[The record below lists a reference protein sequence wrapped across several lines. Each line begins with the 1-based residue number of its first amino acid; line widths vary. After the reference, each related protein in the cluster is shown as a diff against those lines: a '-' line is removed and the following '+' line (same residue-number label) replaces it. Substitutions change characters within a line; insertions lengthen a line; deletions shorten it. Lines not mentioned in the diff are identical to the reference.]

1 MAVGKYLA
9 TLLLVLMSG
18 CASIPQWS
26 EDPRD
31 CLYEQGFKKDVCSGI
46 NKVMSRKYICVDM
59 PEVIRLPAHM
69 ELLNLPPAKEKPVVA
84 VYSFQDQTGQRKSE
98 DNIASFSTAVTQGA
112 EAMVIDALKTAGGG
126 TWFRVVE
133 RGGIDNLVRERQIIR
148 SARQD
153 FATASGTEAQGIQ
166 PMLFAGIIIE
176 GGVIGYDSNLLT
188 GGRGARTLGIGFSK
202 QYRQDAV
209 TISMRAV
216 SVLTGEVLL
225 NVQTRKTIL
234 SYGAGGDV
242 FRFIEE
248 GTQLLEIEDGVG
260 NNESVTYATRSAI
273 EAAVLELIYQGHD
286 RGFWVLEE
294 GHRHPHLSD
303 GTNELHETD
312 EDDEKL
318 DEWYENANEVIG
330 GDELKPIETNKEK
343 ENE

>member
-1 MAVGKYLA
+1 MPKWSDNPAD
-9 TLLLVLMSG
+9 
-18 CASIPQWS
+18 CA
-26 EDPRD
+26 
-31 CLYEQGFKKDVCSGI
+31 YETKRYEEGFRKDIVTGVAKSWT
-46 NKVMSRKYICVDM
+46 RQYICVES
-59 PEVIRLPAHM
+59 PVVIRLPAHL
-69 ELLNLPPAKEKPVVA
+69 ELLNLPPAEDMPIVA
-84 VYSFQDQTGQRKSE
+84 VYKFMDLTGQRKSE
-98 DNIASFSTAVTQGA
+98 DNVASFSTAVTQGA
-112 EAMVIDALKTAGGG
+112 TPMVIDALKTAGGG

-133 RGGIDNLVRERQIIR
+133 RNGIDHLVRERQIIR

-153 FATASGTEAQGIQ
+153 FAKANEEATYQELN
-166 PMLFAGIIIE
+166 PLLFAGIIIE
-176 GGVIGYDSNLLT
+176 GGIIGYDSNLLT
-188 GGRGARTLGIGFSK
+188 GGRGARTLGIGVSR

-248 GTQLLEIEDGVG
+248 GTQLVEIEDGVG

-286 RGFWVLEE
+286 RGFWVIEE
-294 GHRHPHLSD
+294 GHRHPHNSD
-303 GTNELHETD
+303 GTNELH
-312 EDDEKL
+312 
-318 DEWYENANEVIG
+318 EWYENANEVIG
-330 GDELKPIETNKEK
+330 GDELLPIGE

>member
-1 MAVGKYLA
+1 LI
-9 TLLLVLMSG
+9 LISG

-26 EDPRD
+26 DDPKD
-31 CLYEQGFKKDVCSGI
+31 CLYEEGFNKDVVTGI

-84 VYSFQDQTGQRKSE
+84 VYSFQDRTGQRKSE

-153 FATASGTEAQGIQ
+153 FAKATESEAQGLQ

-176 GGVIGYDSNLLT
+176 GGVIGYDTNLLT
-188 GGRGARTLGIGFSK
+188 GGRGARTLGIGYSK

-286 RGFWVLEE
+286 RGFW
-294 GHRHPHLSD
+294 
-303 GTNELHETD
+303 
-312 EDDEKL
+312 
-318 DEWYENANEVIG
+318 I
-330 GDELKPIETNKEK
+330 IEEK